1 MNNNRGDLQEPKH
14 LLLTTTSVTDVLTMA
29 AGDKFTYTVIRL
41 SATNQDSSDRKVTFF
56 KTENATDYAIREAI
70 VGANSS
76 IDVDVDIKM
85 YAKSTARKI
94 RAQAATANVVTVTVE
109 YALSKQADASQSG
122 SGS

>member
-1 MNNNRGDLQEPKH
+1 MINAGDLQEPKH
-14 LLLTTTSVTDVLTMA
+14 LLLANTSVNDVLTMA

-41 SATNQDSSDRKVTFF
+41 CAVNRDSTDRKVTFF
-56 KTENATDYAIREAI
+56 KTEDSTDIAIAEAV
-70 VGANSS
+70 VGATST
-76 IDVDVDIKM
+76 IDFDVNIKM

-94 RAQAATANVVTVTVE
+94 RAQAATSNVVTVTVE